1 MLAVVKSEPSWDALP
16 PETTWR
22 LRELLS
28 WCFRKEQPRRLRE
41 ISVAGVYLEA
51 ALDEPTRHAV
61 HETAPKSAS
70 AWSVIV
76 AAAMAASLVTWMA
89 TSKARDPQP
98 VTKVRVGL
106 QPGKTL
112 GVFYQGP
119 ASSISPLSRTAMV
132 FLPDGRG
139 LIFSAENGEQGQLYL
154 RRLDERDAMP
164 IAGTDGA
171 IGPFLS
177 PDGSWVGFRA
187 DGKLKKVPI
196 EGGAA
201 RALCDLPYP
210 PQGVSWGRDATIVF
224 GQRVGPILR
233 ISAEGGLP
241 EPVTTLQDEYNHLL
255 PRFLPDGKRILFTS
269 RSNRLARI
277 GSWEGTNLVLQSLE
291 NGERKLLMED
301 AADGRFAPTGHVVF
315 VRVGTL
321 MAASFDPNRGEITGV
336 AVPVVESLRQAI
348 NAGGIQR
355 SNAAGQ
361 FSFSASGSLAYVPGG
376 IFPPESSRLV
386 WVDRSGDV
394 EPLLAVPTGN
404 YLGPRVSP
412 DGDRVAVWKDVSSI
426 WIYNIS
432 ATTWSRLGSTETV
445 HGLPIWTPDGGRL
458 SYSALDD
465 NLHWTLSDGSGP
477 SEPLTTKG
485 GVPLTR
491 GMDP

>member
-1 MLAVVKSEPSWDALP
+1 
-16 PETTWR
+16 
-22 LRELLS
+22 
-28 WCFRKEQPRRLRE
+28 
-41 ISVAGVYLEA
+41 
-51 ALDEPTRHAV
+51 
-61 HETAPKSAS
+61 
-70 AWSVIV
+70 
-76 AAAMAASLVTWMA
+76 
-89 TSKARDPQP
+89 
-98 VTKVRVGL
+98 
-106 QPGKTL
+106 
-112 GVFYQGP
+112 
-119 ASSISPLSRTAMV
+119 MV

-139 LIFSAENGEQGQLYL
+139 LVFSAEGAGPGQLYR
-154 RRLDERDAMP
+154 RRLDERDARP
-164 IAGTDGA
+164 IPGTGGA

-177 PDGSWVGFRA
+177 PDGNWVGFWA

-201 RALCDLPYP
+201 RELCELPYP

-224 GQRVGPILR
+224 GQREGPILR

-255 PRFLPDGKRILFTS
+255 PNFLPDGKSILFTS

-277 GSWEGTNLVLQSLE
+277 YSWEGTNLVLQSLE

-321 MAASFDPNRGEITGV
+321 MAAPFDPNRGEITGV
-336 AVPVVESLRQAI
+336 AAPVVESLRQAI

-386 WVDRSGDV
+386 WVERSGNV
-394 EPLLAVPTGN
+394 EPLRAVPTGF

-412 DGDRVAVWKDVSSI
+412 DGERVAVWKDLSSI
-426 WIYNIS
+426 WIYNVS
-432 ATTWSRLGSTETV
+432 ATTWSRLGSTETA
-445 HGLPIWTPDGGRL
+445 HGLPVWTPDGARL
-458 SYSALDD
+458 SYSAPTITSTGRWRTAADP
-465 NLHWTLSDGSGP
+465 LSLSQPREGSPHQGYGP
-477 SEPLTTKG
+477 PMAKPWQYRAE
-485 GVPLTR
+485 R
-491 GMDP
+491 